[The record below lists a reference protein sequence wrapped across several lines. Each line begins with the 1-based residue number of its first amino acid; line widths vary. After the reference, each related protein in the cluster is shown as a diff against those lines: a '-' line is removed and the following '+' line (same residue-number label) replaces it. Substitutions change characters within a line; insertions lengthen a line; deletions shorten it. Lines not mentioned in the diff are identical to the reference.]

1 MKYSLPD
8 FAIKRPVTVTMLS
21 ISVVIL
27 GVIAATR
34 IPLQF
39 LPNVDP
45 AFLGVTIPY
54 PGATPAQVEQQLAI
68 PVEGEFRTVSGL
80 DNIRTIS
87 NSDGC
92 FVSMM
97 FTPDTDMATA
107 TAEIRDRMERLKLVL
122 PDDVERM
129 LIQRFNSRSL
139 PIMAFGLFRPG
150 GDSAFVDM
158 LRRTMEPRL
167 RRIDGVADIRMQSS
181 SPEREVIIEF
191 EQDYLR
197 NLNLGLFDIILRLR
211 ESSLNV
217 SVGELEDGTSKSIVR
232 VVGEYHGLEELGD
245 LVVTTS
251 GKRLREIA
259 NIRYGTREESQHVS
273 LDGQGGALV
282 LVTKESEAN
291 AVRTCRLVRE
301 EMEKILSEEDFKDV
315 GQKIFFDQS
324 EYITGALRN
333 LMKEGLYGGAM
344 ALIVLFVFLHR
355 IVPTIVVALM
365 IPTSLVVALVFM
377 FFAGMTMNMI
387 TMVSLII
394 VVGMLVDN
402 AIVVVENIIRH
413 RQLGETPVDSA
424 LLGAKEVGLA
434 IGASTATTVV
444 VFVPMYYMDT
454 GSMSVF
460 MKELGLPLVVA
471 LAGSLVLALSI
482 VPLVMSRIRM
492 AHHANVFQSLSGT
505 GGAGLS
511 AGLLGRLLGVL
522 GNLRAVERIISLYSF
537 CLRWSLNNRMAVL
550 LSLAIVGGVT
560 VVVPFKHVGMGGMPR
575 LDTREV
581 EIQIELDQSY
591 DLERANALFSMM
603 QHELDSQR
611 DVLGI
616 KNIMTIYG
624 PAGGNFN
631 IYLYT
636 EDDGPKGEN
645 PPYTTDEVMQITSK
659 LLGTKLPGAEI
670 KHRVTDA
677 GSSND
682 DETVTVYLYGD
693 ERDELKKQADSFKIR
708 MEALAEV
715 SDVKTDL
722 ERATSEIQ
730 IQIDEPLAQQ
740 YGISAQAIAMTAD
753 AAMRGARLPYMK
765 QGIREIPVWVQF
777 REEDRKSKANLENV
791 AVVGATGS
799 LVPLS
804 RLVNFPKERTAATIH
819 RYNGKNVIALSAHA
833 DTTDLGTVRNA
844 LAGAINANRM
854 PPGYHIDFG
863 DSLRE
868 LGNNMSNFLSTFL
881 MAVILIYIVM
891 SALFESVVLPLSVL
905 STVPLAMGG
914 AIWMLYLTG
923 SQFDSVTLIGCIL
936 MAGVIVNNGIVIV
949 DHINTLRAGRESLA
963 EGIVNAGADRFRPVM
978 MTALTTILG
987 LVPMASATTGSGAT
1001 FAGLG
1006 RALIGGLTVGTV
1018 LTLVVVPVFYSIIDD
1033 FQRWCF
1039 DFLGSFKRMGKVEAE
1054 PAGTA
1059 SIDG

>member
-1 MKYSLPD
+1 MRFSLPD

-21 ISVVIL
+21 VSMVIL
-27 GVIAATR
+27 GVIAAQR

-54 PGATPAQVEQQLAI
+54 PGSTPAQVEQQLAI

-87 NSDGC
+87 TGDGC
-92 FVSMM
+92 FVNMM
-97 FTPDTDMATA
+97 FTPETDMALA
-107 TAEIRDRMERLKLVL
+107 AAEVRDRIERLKLVL

-129 LIQRFNSRSL
+129 VIQRFNSRSL
-139 PIMAFGLFRPG
+139 PIMAFGLFRPE
-150 GDSAFVDM
+150 GDAAFVDM
-158 LRRTMEPRL
+158 LRRTLEPRL
-167 RRIDGVADIRMQSS
+167 RRIDGVADVQMESS
-181 SPEREVIIEF
+181 SPEREVIVEF

-197 NLNLGLFDIILRLR
+197 NLNIGLFDIILSLR

-217 SVGELEDGTSKSIVR
+217 SVGELVDGASKHIVR
-232 VVGEYHGLEELGD
+232 VVGEYHRLDELGD
-245 LVVTTS
+245 LVVTPT
-251 GKRLREIA
+251 GKRLKDVA
-259 NIRYGTREESQHVS
+259 TVRYGTRAESQHVS

-291 AVRTCRLVRE
+291 AVKTCRLVRE
-301 EMEKILSEEDFKDV
+301 EMAKILAEEDYKTV

-324 EYITGALRN
+324 DYITGALKN
-333 LMKEGLYGGAM
+333 LMREGVYGGIM

-355 IVPTIVVALM
+355 VVPTIVVALM

-413 RQLGETPVDSA
+413 RQLGASPLESA
-424 LLGAKEVGLA
+424 LAGAKEVGLA
-434 IGASTATTVV
+434 IVASTATTIV

-460 MKELGLPLVVA
+460 MEELGLPLIVA
-471 LAGSLVLALSI
+471 LTGSLVLALTI
-482 VPLVMSRIRM
+482 VPLVMSRINM
-492 AHHANVFQSLSGT
+492 AHHANIFRFLSGAREGEQARGLVGRIL
-505 GGAGLS
+505 GG
-511 AGLLGRLLGVL
+511 L
-522 GNLRAVERIISLYSF
+522 GNLRAVERTIAVYSF
-537 CLRWSLNNRMAVL
+537 CLRWSLNNRLAML
-550 LSLAIVGGVT
+550 LILTLVGIWT
-560 VVVPFKHVGMGGMPR
+560 ALVPFQHVGMGGLPR

-581 EIQIELDQSY
+581 EVNVELDQSY
-591 DLERANALFSMM
+591 DMARAEQLFSMM
-603 QHELDSQR
+603 QKELDSRR
-611 DVLGI
+611 DELGI
-616 KNIMTIYG
+616 QNIMTLYSA
-624 PAGGNFN
+624 AGGTFN
-631 IYLYT
+631 LYLYT
-636 EDDGPKGEN
+636 EDDGPKGAQ
-645 PPYTTDEVMQITSK
+645 PPYTTDEVMQIVSK
-659 LLGTKLPGAEI
+659 LLGTQLPGAEL
-670 KHRVTDA
+670 KHRVADS

-682 DETVTVYLYGD
+682 METVTVYLYGD
-693 ERDELKKQADSFKIR
+693 DLDELQRQANQFKTR

-740 YGISAQAIAMTAD
+740 YGITAQAIAMTAD

-765 QGIREIPVWVQF
+765 QGVREIPVWVQF
-777 REEDRKSKANLENV
+777 REEDRKSRANLENV
-791 AVVGATGS
+791 AVVGITGA
-799 LVPLS
+799 LIPLN
-804 RLVNFPKERTAATIH
+804 RLVTFPKERTAMSIQ

-833 DTTDLGTVRNA
+833 DTEDLGTVRNS
-844 LAGAINANRM
+844 LARAINAYSM

-863 DSLRE
+863 DTLRE
-868 LGNNMSNFLSTFL
+868 LGDNMSNFASTFA
-881 MAVILIYIVM
+881 MAVVLIYIVM
-891 SALFESVVLPLSVL
+891 AALFESVVLPLSVL

-914 AIWMLYLTG
+914 AIWMLYATH

-949 DHINTLRAGRESLA
+949 DHINNLRAEKGDLA
-963 EGIVNAGADRFRPVM
+963 DGIVHAGADRFRPVM

-987 LVPMASATTGSGAT
+987 LVPMACATTGSGAT

-1018 LTLVVVPVFYSIIDD
+1018 LTLVVVPVFYSLIDEL
-1033 FQRWCF
+1033 QQWCIG
-1039 DFLGSFKRMGKVEAE
+1039 FLGCFRRGSAVEVTKE
-1054 PAGTA
+1054 NG
-1059 SIDG
+1059 

>member
-1 MKYSLPD
+1 
-8 FAIKRPVTVTMLS
+8 MLS

-54 PGATPAQVEQQLAI
+54 PGATPAQVEQQIAI

-87 NSDGC
+87 NGDGC

-97 FTPDTDMATA
+97 FTPETDMALA
-107 TAEIRDRMERLKLVL
+107 AAEVRDRMERLKLVL

-129 LIQRFNSRSL
+129 VIQRFNSRSI
-139 PIMAFGLFRPG
+139 PIMAFGLFREG
-150 GDSAFVDM
+150 GDSAFVDL

-167 RRIDGVADIRMQSS
+167 RRIDGVADIQMQSS

-197 NLNLGLFDIILRLR
+197 NLNLGLFDVILRLR

-217 SVGELEDGTSKSIVR
+217 SVGELVDGSSKHIVR
-232 VVGEYHGLEELGD
+232 VVGEYHRLDELGE
-245 LVVTTS
+245 LVVTPG
-251 GKRLREIA
+251 GKLLRDVA
-259 NIRYGTREESQHVS
+259 NIRYGTRVENQHVS

-291 AVRTCRLVRE
+291 AVKTCRLVRE
-301 EMEKILSEEDFKDV
+301 EMEKILAEEDYQNV
-315 GQKIFFDQS
+315 GQKVFFDQS
-324 EYITGALRN
+324 DYITGALRN
-333 LMKEGLYGGAM
+333 LMKEGIYGGAM

-355 IVPTIVVALM
+355 IIPTIVVALM

-377 FFAGMTMNMI
+377 YFAGMSMNMI

-402 AIVVVENIIRH
+402 AIVVVENVIRH
-413 RQLGETPVDSA
+413 RQLGATPLDSA

-434 IGASTATTVV
+434 IVASTATTVV

-460 MKELGLPLVVA
+460 MEELGLPLIVA
-471 LAGSLVLALSI
+471 LTGSLVLALTI
-482 VPLVMSRIRM
+482 VPLVMSRINM
-492 AHHANVFQSLSGT
+492 AHHANFFHLLSGARDGERAT
-505 GGAGLS
+505 GILGSILGA
-511 AGLLGRLLGVL
+511 L
-522 GNLRAVERIISLYSF
+522 GNLRAVERTISLYSF
-537 CLRWSLNNRMAVL
+537 CLRWSLNNRLAMLIL
-550 LSLAIVGGVT
+550 LSIIGVVT
-560 VVVPFKHVGMGGMPR
+560 AVVPFKKVGMGGMPR

-581 EIQIELDQSY
+581 EIRVELDQSY
-591 DLERANALFSMM
+591 DMERADRLFSTM
-603 QHELDSQR
+603 QAELDSR
-611 DVLGI
+611 REELGI
-616 KNIMTIYG
+616 KNIMTLYG
-624 PAGGNFN
+624 AMGGSFN
-631 IYLYT
+631 IYLFT
-636 EDDGPKGEN
+636 EEDGAQWVD
-645 PPYTTDEVMQITSK
+645 PPYTTDEVMKITSK
-659 LLGTKLPGAEI
+659 LMGTQLPGAEI

-682 DETVTVYLYGD
+682 SETVTVYLYGD
-693 ERDELKKQADSFKIR
+693 EREELHKQANNFKAR
-708 MEALAEV
+708 MEALSDV

-740 YGISAQAIAMTAD
+740 YGITAQAIAVTAD
-753 AAMRGARLPYMK
+753 AALRGARLQYMK

-777 REEDRKSKANLENV
+777 REEDRKSRANLENV
-791 AVVGATGS
+791 AVLGATGT

-804 RLVNFPKERTAATIH
+804 RLVTFPKERTAATIQ
-819 RYNGKNVIALSAHA
+819 RYNGKNVIALTAHA
-833 DTTDLGTVRNA
+833 DTEDLGTVRNS
-844 LAGAINANRM
+844 LARAINEYRM
-854 PPGYHIDFG
+854 PTGYYIDFG
-863 DSLRE
+863 DALRE
-868 LGNNMSNFLSTFL
+868 LGDNMSNFMSTFI

-891 SALFESVVLPLSVL
+891 AALFESVVLPLSVL

-949 DHINTLRAGRESLA
+949 DHINTLRAEKGDLA

-987 LVPMASATTGSGAT
+987 LVPMAAATTGSGAT

-1018 LTLVVVPVFYSIIDD
+1018 LTLVVVPVFYSLIDE
-1033 FQRWCF
+1033 FQRWCIG
-1039 DFLGSFKRMGKVEAE
+1039 FLGCFKRGRAGEGVEV
-1054 PAGTA
+1054 TT
-1059 SIDG
+1059 SD

>member
-1 MKYSLPD
+1 MKFSLPD
-8 FAIKRPVTVTMLS
+8 IAIRRPVTVTMLS

-54 PGATPAQVEQQLAI
+54 PGATPAQVEQQIAI

-87 NSDGC
+87 NGDGC

-97 FTPDTDMATA
+97 FTPDTDMALA
-107 TAEIRDRMERLKLVL
+107 AAEVRDRMERLKLVL

-129 LIQRFNSRSL
+129 VIQRFNSRSI
-139 PIMAFGLFRPG
+139 PIMAFGLFREG

-167 RRIDGVADIRMQSS
+167 RRIDGVADIQMQSS

-197 NLNLGLFDIILRLR
+197 NLNLGLFDVILRLR

-217 SVGELEDGTSKSIVR
+217 SVGELVDGGNKHIVR
-232 VVGEYHGLEELGD
+232 VVGEYHRLDELGE
-245 LVVTTS
+245 LVVTPG
-251 GKRLREIA
+251 GKLLRDVA
-259 NIRYGTREESQHVS
+259 NIRYGTREENQHVS

-291 AVRTCRLVRE
+291 AVKTCRLVRE
-301 EMEKILSEEDFKDV
+301 EMEKILAEEDYQNV
-315 GQKIFFDQS
+315 GQKVFFDQS
-324 EYITGALRN
+324 DYITGALKN
-333 LMKEGLYGGAM
+333 LMKEGIYGGAM

-377 FFAGMTMNMI
+377 FFAGMSMNMI

-413 RQLGETPVDSA
+413 RQLGESPTDSA
-424 LLGAKEVGLA
+424 VKGAREVGLA
-434 IGASTATTVV
+434 IVASTATTVV

-460 MKELGLPLVVA
+460 MQELGLPLIIA
-471 LAGSLVLALSI
+471 LAGSLVLALTV
-482 VPLVMSRIRM
+482 VPLVMSRIKM
-492 AHHANVFQSLSGT
+492 AHHANVFHLLSRGGGSGPAT
-505 GGAGLS
+505 GILGGILGA
-511 AGLLGRLLGVL
+511 L
-522 GNLRAVERIISLYSF
+522 GNLRAVERTISLYSF
-537 CLRWSLNNRMAVL
+537 FLRWALNNRLAML
-550 LSLAIVGGVT
+550 LLLISVGVVT
-560 VVVPFKHVGMGGMPR
+560 AVVPFKKVGMGGMPR

-581 EIQIELDQSY
+581 EIRVELDQSY
-591 DLERANALFSMM
+591 DMERADRLFSTM
-603 QHELDSQR
+603 QAELDSR
-611 DVLGI
+611 REELGI
-616 KNIMTIYG
+616 KNIMTLYG
-624 PAGGNFN
+624 TMGGSFN
-631 IYLYT
+631 LYLFT
-636 EDDGPKGEN
+636 EEDGSQWVD
-645 PPYTTDEVMQITSK
+645 PPYTTDEVMKITSK
-659 LLGTKLPGAEI
+659 LLGTQLPGAEI

-682 DETVTVYLYGD
+682 SETVTVYLYGD
-693 ERDELKKQADSFKIR
+693 EREELHKQANNFKAR
-708 MEALAEV
+708 MEALSDV

-740 YGISAQAIAMTAD
+740 YGITAQAIAVTAD
-753 AAMRGARLPYMK
+753 AALRGARLQYMK

-777 REEDRKSKANLENV
+777 REEDRKSRANLENV
-791 AVVGATGS
+791 AVVGATGA

-804 RLVNFPKERTAATIH
+804 RLVTFPKERTAATIQ
-819 RYNGKNVIALSAHA
+819 RYNGKNVIALTAHA
-833 DTTDLGTVRNA
+833 DTEDLGTVRNS
-844 LAGAINANRM
+844 LARAINEYRM
-854 PPGYHIDFG
+854 PTGYYIDFG
-863 DSLRE
+863 DALRE
-868 LGNNMSNFLSTFL
+868 LGDNMSNFMSTFI

-891 SALFESVVLPLSVL
+891 AALFESVVLPLSVL

-949 DHINTLRAGRESLA
+949 DHINTLRAEKGDLA
-963 EGIVNAGADRFRPVM
+963 DGIVSAGADRFRPVM

-987 LVPMASATTGSGAT
+987 LVPMAAATTGSGAT

-1018 LTLVVVPVFYSIIDD
+1018 LTLVVVPVFYSLIDE
-1033 FQRWCF
+1033 FQRWCIG
-1039 DFLGSFKRMGKVEAE
+1039 FLGSFKRQVPDES
-1054 PAGTA
+1054 AGATA
-1059 SIDG
+1059 SD

>member
-1 MKYSLPD
+1 
-8 FAIKRPVTVTMLS
+8 MLS

-54 PGATPAQVEQQLAI
+54 PGATPAQVEQQIAI

-87 NSDGC
+87 NGDGC

-97 FTPDTDMATA
+97 FTPETDMALA
-107 TAEIRDRMERLKLVL
+107 AAEVRDRMERLKLVL

-129 LIQRFNSRSL
+129 VIQRFNSRSI
-139 PIMAFGLFRPG
+139 PIMAFGLFREG
-150 GDSAFVDM
+150 GDSAFVDL

-167 RRIDGVADIRMQSS
+167 RRIDGVADIQMQSS

-197 NLNLGLFDIILRLR
+197 NLNLGLFDVILRLR

-217 SVGELEDGTSKSIVR
+217 SVGELVDGSSKHIVR
-232 VVGEYHGLEELGD
+232 VVGEYHRLDELGD
-245 LVVTTS
+245 LVVTPG
-251 GKRLREIA
+251 GKRLRDVA
-259 NIRYGTREESQHVS
+259 NIRYGTRVENQHVS

-291 AVRTCRLVRE
+291 AVKTCRLVRE
-301 EMEKILSEEDFKDV
+301 EMEKILAEEDYQNV
-315 GQKIFFDQS
+315 GQKVFFDQS
-324 EYITGALRN
+324 DYITGALKN
-333 LMKEGLYGGAM
+333 LMKEGVYGGAM

-377 FFAGMTMNMI
+377 YFAGMSMNMI

-402 AIVVVENIIRH
+402 AIVVVENVIRH
-413 RQLGETPVDSA
+413 RQLGATPLDSA

-434 IGASTATTVV
+434 IVASTATTVV

-460 MKELGLPLVVA
+460 MEELGLPLIVA
-471 LAGSLVLALSI
+471 LTGSLVLALTI
-482 VPLVMSRIRM
+482 VPLVMSRINM
-492 AHHANVFQSLSGT
+492 AHHANFFHLLSGARDGERAT
-505 GGAGLS
+505 GILG
-511 AGLLGRLLGVL
+511 GLLGTL
-522 GNLRAVERIISLYSF
+522 GNLRAVERTISLYSF
-537 CLRWSLNNRMAVL
+537 CLRWSLSNRLAML
-550 LSLAIVGGVT
+550 LLLIIVGVVT
-560 VVVPFKHVGMGGMPR
+560 AVVPFQHVGMGGMPR

-591 DLERANALFSMM
+591 DMERAERLFSTM
-603 QHELDSQR
+603 QAELDSR
-611 DVLGI
+611 REELGI
-616 KNIMTIYG
+616 KNIMTLYG
-624 PAGGNFN
+624 AMGGSFN

-636 EDDGPKGEN
+636 EEDGPEWVD
-645 PPYTTDEVMQITSK
+645 PPYTTDEVMKITSK
-659 LLGTKLPGAEI
+659 LMGTQLPGAEI

-682 DETVTVYLYGD
+682 SETVTVYLYGD
-693 ERDELKKQADSFKIR
+693 EREELHKQANNFKSR
-708 MEALAEV
+708 MEALSDV

-740 YGISAQAIAMTAD
+740 YGITAQAIAITAD
-753 AAMRGARLPYMK
+753 AALRGARLQYMK

-777 REEDRKSKANLENV
+777 REEDRKSRANLENV
-791 AVVGATGS
+791 AVVGATGT

-804 RLVNFPKERTAATIH
+804 RLVTFPKERTAATIQ
-819 RYNGKNVIALSAHA
+819 RYNGKNVIALTAHA
-833 DTTDLGTVRNA
+833 DTEDLGTVRNS
-844 LAGAINANRM
+844 LARAIKEYRM
-854 PPGYHIDFG
+854 PTGYYIDFG
-863 DSLRE
+863 DALRE
-868 LGNNMSNFLSTFL
+868 LGDNMSNFMSTFI

-891 SALFESVVLPLSVL
+891 AALFESVVLPLSVL

-949 DHINTLRAGRESLA
+949 DHINTLRAEKGDLA

-987 LVPMASATTGSGAT
+987 LVPMAAATSGSGAT

-1018 LTLVVVPVFYSIIDD
+1018 LTLVVVPVFYSLIDE
-1033 FQRWCF
+1033 FQGWCIG
-1039 DFLGSFKRMGKVEAE
+1039 FLGSFKRQASVESTGA
-1054 PAGTA
+1054 TA
-1059 SIDG
+1059 SD